1 MNTLIITLETA
12 EDVVDVRK
20 LINSLNR
27 QVKIWDERWRVEAP
41 RGNIKLVNSPT
52 KIVVKEANQ

>member
-27 QVKIWDERWRVEAP
+27 QVKIWDERWRVEVP
-41 RGNIKLVNSPT
+41 RGGIKLVNSPT
-52 KIVVKEANQ
+52 EIVVEEAN

>member
-41 RGNIKLVNSPT
+41 WGNIKLVNSPT
-52 KIVVKEANQ
+52 EIVVKEANQ

>member
-27 QVKIWDERWRVEAP
+27 QVKIWDERWRVEVP
-41 RGNIKLVNSPT
+41 WGNIKLVNSPT
-52 KIVVKEANQ
+52 EIVVKEANQ

>member
-1 MNTLIITLETA
+1 MKTLIITLETA

-27 QVKIWDERWRVEAP
+27 QVKIWDERWRVEVP
-41 RGNIKLVNSPT
+41 WGNIKLVNSPT
-52 KIVVKEANQ
+52 EIVVKEANQ